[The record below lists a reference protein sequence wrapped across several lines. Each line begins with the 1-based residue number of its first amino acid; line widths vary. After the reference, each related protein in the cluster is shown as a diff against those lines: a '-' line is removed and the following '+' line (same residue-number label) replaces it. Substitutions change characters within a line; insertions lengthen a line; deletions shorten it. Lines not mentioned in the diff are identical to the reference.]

1 MSGPRAAPTVSSMR
15 CTPKA
20 RPRCSVG
27 VEVLIMVSRGAV
39 RTPLPIRSAV
49 TTAAMPAAPD
59 ANTRKTRATADN
71 P

>member
-1 MSGPRAAPTVSSMR
+1 MSGPSAAPMVSSIR

-27 VEVLIMVSRGAV
+27 VAVLIMASRGAV
-39 RTPLPIRSAV
+39 LMPLPIRSAV
-49 TTAAMPAAPD
+49 TTAAIPAAPE
-59 ANTRKTRATADN
+59 ANSRNTRATAES